1 MNAPSATPNP
11 AQRRPVALDALKGDR
26 EFRKVRAHGKQ
37 VRSRSF
43 TLRITDYR
51 PRYGEV
57 WRPRA
62 VIGLVA
68 SKKTIGKAVHRNRA
82 RRRAREALRTL
93 GSLPPCRAVLH
104 LHPSV
109 LTVPFEALKAEL
121 RAALDAGA
129 PARRKGGN
137 AAASGR
143 VPVKRE
149 GNP

>member
-1 MNAPSATPNP
+1 M
-11 AQRRPVALDALKGDR
+11 KGDR
-26 EFRKVRAHGKQ
+26 EFRKVRTHGKV

-51 PRYGEV
+51 PRHGEV

-62 VIGLVA
+62 IIGLIA

-93 GSLPPCRAVLH
+93 GNLPACRAVVH

-109 LTVPFEALKAEL
+109 LHVPFTTLQAEL
-121 RAALDAGA
+121 RAALDAGT
-129 PARRKGGN
+129 PARRRGGN
-137 AAASGR
+137 PGGPAR
-143 VPVKRE
+143 VPASRE
-149 GNP
+149 GHAE